1 MDQQHLLIIN
11 AGSSSLKL
19 TLATAPYYRILAA
32 FLAERLGTDNPTLN
46 QKAPQSASES
56 LATGSG
62 HHEALEA
69 CLGRLNEQGLLT
81 REPDAVGHRVVHGG
95 EAFTDSAL
103 IDDQVTAAID
113 ACSTLAPLH
122 NPANL
127 AGIRATQALY
137 PDCLQVAVFDTAFHQ
152 SLPKAAYHYAVPRA
166 LYRDH
171 GVRRYGFHGTSH
183 RWILQQAA
191 GWLEQPPE
199 RTSIISA
206 HLGNGCSVTAVR
218 DGLSVDTSMGLTPL
232 EGLVM
237 GTRSGDVDPGLFDF
251 LLRRGY
257 GAEAIHDMLNRESGL
272 LGLSGV
278 SHDMRT
284 LTEAAEDGH
293 EQADLAVNVFCF
305 RLARYIGAMMASLER
320 LDAVVFTG
328 GIGENSPLVRQRT
341 LAHLGIFGLTLD
353 GESNRHPGPAEAAGI
368 HASGTPPVLVIPT
381 DEEQMIALDTHR
393 LTTGKRSA

>member
-19 TLATAPYYRILAA
+19 TLATLPDYTVIAA
-32 FLAERLGTDNPTLN
+32 FLAERLETDAPALN
-46 QKAPQSASES
+46 QKVPQSAHES
-56 LATGSG
+56 LTPDAG

-69 CLGRLNEQGLLT
+69 CLAHLREQELLT
-81 REPDAVGHRVVHGG
+81 RAPDAVGHRVVHGG
-95 EAFTDSAL
+95 EHFTDSAL
-103 IDDQVTAAID
+103 VDDGVINAIET
-113 ACSTLAPLH
+113 CSSLAPLH

-127 AGIRATQALY
+127 AGIRAMQTLY
-137 PDCLQVAVFDTAFHQ
+137 PDAPQVAVFDTAFHQ
-152 SLPKAAYHYAVPRA
+152 TLPEAAYHYAIPLT

-183 RWILQQAA
+183 RWILEQAA
-191 GWLEQPPE
+191 LRLDQAREQ
-199 RTSIISA
+199 TSIISA

-218 DGLSVDTSMGLTPL
+218 DGQSVDTSMGLTPL

-257 GAEAIHDMLNRESGL
+257 TAEAIHDLLNRESGL
-272 LGLSGV
+272 LGLSGI

-293 EQADLAVNVFCF
+293 ERADLAVNVFCF
-305 RLARYIGAMMASLER
+305 RLARYIGAMMASLEK
-320 LDAVVFTG
+320 LDALVFTG
-328 GIGENSPLVRQRT
+328 GIGENSALVRQRT
-341 LAHLGIFGLTLD
+341 LAHLGIFGLT
-353 GESNRHPGPAEAAGI
+353 EK
-368 HASGTPPVLVIPT
+368 TVMVIPT
-381 DEEQMIALDTHR
+381 DEEQMIALDTQR
-393 LTTGKRSA
+393 LINGGRHA